1 MNIISTINKIN
12 VVIHSDFTVNYFL
25 FVATLFCDL
34 LEINWFA
41 TKPYQSNDKGWFV
54 ARNIR
59 KNKALATPAK
69 ISRPR
74 IKAGLQ

>member
-1 MNIISTINKIN
+1 MNIISALNKIN
-12 VVIHSDFTVNYFL
+12 VVIRSDFTVNQLL
-25 FVATLFCDL
+25 FAATFFCNL
-34 LEINWFA
+34 LKINWFA

-59 KNKALATPAK
+59 ENKALATPAK
-69 ISRPR
+69 ISRTR